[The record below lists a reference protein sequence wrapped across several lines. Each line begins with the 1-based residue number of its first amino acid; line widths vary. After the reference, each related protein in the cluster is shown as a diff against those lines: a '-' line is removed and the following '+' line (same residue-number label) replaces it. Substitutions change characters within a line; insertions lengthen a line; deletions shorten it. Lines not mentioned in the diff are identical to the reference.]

1 MPDNRTI
8 PCCLKIFSK
17 FVRNCSDNWSWAR
30 GWSSL
35 PGRVVDA
42 MTMLMTE
49 PKLALSDDG
58 CERRRG
64 LRIRQLRP
72 IKVLEPTTSR
82 YFGGQTEDISST
94 GLRIELPASM
104 PIRPGKVVSV
114 HVGANSTGQML
125 ANRRQMIPA
134 KVVWVDRRS
143 KFDNGRLV
151 AGIEFLASIAA
162 HLDAA

>member
-1 MPDNRTI
+1 
-8 PCCLKIFSK
+8 
-17 FVRNCSDNWSWAR
+17 
-30 GWSSL
+30 
-35 PGRVVDA
+35 

-49 PKLALSDDG
+49 PRLVLSDDG
-58 CERRRG
+58 RERRRG
-64 LRIRQLRP
+64 LRIQQARP

-82 YFGGQTEDISST
+82 YFGGQTEDVSTT

-104 PIRPGKVVSV
+104 PVRPGKVLSV
-114 HVGANSTGQML
+114 VVGLNSNGQTL

-143 KFDNGRLV
+143 MFDDGRLI
-151 AGIEFLASIAA
+151 AGIEFLSSIAA

>member
-1 MPDNRTI
+1 
-8 PCCLKIFSK
+8 
-17 FVRNCSDNWSWAR
+17 
-30 GWSSL
+30 
-35 PGRVVDA
+35 
-42 MTMLMTE
+42 MTMLMSE

-64 LRIRQLRP
+64 LRIRQERP
-72 IKVLEPTTSR
+72 IKVHEPSTGR
-82 YFGGQTEDISST
+82 YFGGHTEDISTT

-104 PIRPGKVVSV
+104 PVRPGKVLSV
-114 HVGANSTGQML
+114 HVGVNSIGQTL

-143 KFDNGRLV
+143 KFDQGRLI

>member
-1 MPDNRTI
+1 
-8 PCCLKIFSK
+8 
-17 FVRNCSDNWSWAR
+17 
-30 GWSSL
+30 
-35 PGRVVDA
+35 

-49 PKLALSDDG
+49 PKLVADEG

-64 LRIRQLRP
+64 LRIRQNRP
-72 IKVLEPTTSR
+72 IKVLEPTSSR
-82 YFGGQTEDISST
+82 YFGGQTEDVSTT
-94 GLRIELPASM
+94 GLRIELPASV
-104 PIRPGKVVSV
+104 PVRPGKVLSV
-114 HVGANSTGQML
+114 HVGANSDGQTL

-143 KFDNGRLV
+143 KFDHGRLI

>member
-1 MPDNRTI
+1 
-8 PCCLKIFSK
+8 
-17 FVRNCSDNWSWAR
+17 
-30 GWSSL
+30 
-35 PGRVVDA
+35 

-49 PKLALSDDG
+49 PKLAMSDDG

-64 LRIRQLRP
+64 LRIRQARP
-72 IKVLEPTTSR
+72 IKVLEPASSR
-82 YFGGQTEDISST
+82 YYGGQTEDVSST

-114 HVGANSTGQML
+114 HVGVTTNGQML

>member
-1 MPDNRTI
+1 MGT
-8 PCCLKIFSK
+8 
-17 FVRNCSDNWSWAR
+17 
-30 GWSSL
+30 GWVEFA
-35 PGRVVDA
+35 GKVADA

-49 PKLALSDDG
+49 TEPKLTVNDDG

-64 LRIRQLRP
+64 LRIRQERP
-72 IKVLEPTTSR
+72 VKVYEPATSR
-82 YFGGQTEDISST
+82 YFGGQTEDICST
-94 GLRIELPASM
+94 GLRIELPASA
-104 PIRPGKVVSV
+104 PVRPGKVLTV
-114 HVGANSTGQML
+114 HVGVSTSGQTL

-143 KFDNGRLV
+143 KFDTGRLI